1 LPAGDYSLE
10 IRDLV
15 VRHGPHTILNG
26 VSCAVRRGER
36 VAVLGASGAGKTTLF
51 RAINGFATAA
61 EGSIVVDGPDTT
73 KLDATKLNV
82 TKLDVT
88 KMDVTKMD
96 VTKLRGPELR
106 ELRSRIAVI
115 SQRHDLVDNLSVH
128 QNVMAGAL
136 GRWTSW
142 HALRFLIWPSR
153 EELETARQ
161 ALGRVGLEHKL
172 RSRTSKLSGGEHQR
186 VAIARALVQHP
197 ILLLADEPVA
207 SLDPALSQQILELLC
222 RLAEE
227 NHVTL
232 LCSLHQPQLAEHYF
246 ERIIELR
253 GGEIVGER
261 RGEGRLDSPE
271 LFPALGE
278 GI

>member
-1 LPAGDYSLE
+1 MSREDASLE

-15 VRHGPHTILNG
+15 VRYGRHTVLNS
-26 VSCAVRRGER
+26 VSCSVRRGER

-51 RAINGFATAA
+51 RAINGFAPAA
-61 EGSIVVDGPDTT
+61 EGCIVVDG
-73 KLDATKLNV
+73 V
-82 TKLDVT
+82 
-88 KMDVTKMD
+88 D
-96 VTKLRGPELR
+96 VTKLRGGALR

-136 GRWTSW
+136 GRWSSW
-142 HALRFLIWPSR
+142 HALRFLVWPSR
-153 EELETARQ
+153 EELEAASE
-161 ALGRVGLEHKL
+161 ALVRVGLPEKL
-172 RSRTSKLSGGEHQR
+172 RSRTSALSGGEHQR
-186 VAIARALVQHP
+186 VAIARALVQQP
-197 ILLLADEPVA
+197 VLMLADEPVA
-207 SLDPALSQQILELLC
+207 SLDPALSHQILELLC

-227 NHVTL
+227 NQVTL
-232 LCSLHQPQLAEHYF
+232 LCSLHQPHLAEHYF
-246 ERIIELR
+246 ERIIQMHA
-253 GGEIVGER
+253 GKIVGER

>member
-10 IRDLV
+10 ISDLV
-15 VRHGPHTILNG
+15 VRYGQNTVLNG
-26 VSCAVRRGER
+26 VSCGIRRGER
-36 VAVLGASGAGKTTLF
+36 AAILGASGAGKTSLL
-51 RAINGFATAA
+51 RAINGFVPAA
-61 EGSIVVDGPDTT
+61 SGAILVDGI
-73 KLDATKLNV
+73 
-82 TKLDVT
+82 DVSKT
-88 KMDVTKMD
+88 SG
-96 VTKLRGPELR
+96 RALR
-106 ELRSRIAVI
+106 ELRSRIGII

-136 GRWTSW
+136 GRWSSL
-142 HALRFLIWPSR
+142 HALRFLIWPLR
-153 EELETARQ
+153 DELETARE

-172 RSRTSKLSGGEHQR
+172 RSRTSVLSGGEHQR
-186 VAIARALVQHP
+186 VAIARALVQRP

-207 SLDPALSQQILELLC
+207 SLDPALSHQILELLC

-232 LCSLHQPQLAEHYF
+232 LCSLHQPHLAEHF
-246 ERIIELR
+246 FQRIIELR
-253 GGEIVGER
+253 AGQIVGER
-261 RGEGRLDSPE
+261 RGEGRLDAPD

>member
-1 LPAGDYSLE
+1 LSPVDASLE
-10 IRDLV
+10 IRNLV
-15 VRHGPHTILNG
+15 VRYGRHVVLNG
-26 VSCAVRRGER
+26 VSCTVRRGER

-51 RAINGFATAA
+51 RAINGFAPAA
-61 EGSIVVDGPDTT
+61 EGSILVDG
-73 KLDATKLNV
+73 
-82 TKLDVT
+82 
-88 KMDVTKMD
+88 MDVTG
-96 VTKLRGPELR
+96 LRSGALR

-136 GRWTSW
+136 GRWSSW
-142 HALRFLIWPSR
+142 HALRFLVWPLR
-153 EELETARQ
+153 EELEVTRE
-161 ALGRVGLEHKL
+161 ALARVGLEEKL
-172 RSRTSKLSGGEHQR
+172 RSRTSALSGGEHQR
-186 VAIARALVQHP
+186 VAIARALVQQP
-197 ILLLADEPVA
+197 VLMLADEPVA

-232 LCSLHQPQLAEHYF
+232 LCSLHQPHLAEHYF
-246 ERIIELR
+246 ERIIQMR
-253 GGEIVGER
+253 AGEIVGER